1 MPNNIYSTQSRFGF
15 FGARWA
21 CAVAALVIIIEHIR
35 KSIGVTY
42 WAATEIEIERI
53 GGRFLRLGNQN
64 TAPPVY
70 VSNYKDH
77 RDVFDGDKV
86 DDGWSAAA
94 DPEAHYFIREW
105 RWTLAEIADIM
116 GVDLGLINPSN
127 YEIWVV
133 DVDGNPFDNKVSTHF
148 IPTYNGREI
157 SNPDPRLSGPVVETR
172 KLPV

>member
-1 MPNNIYSTQSRFGF
+1 MIEYSKQSRFGF

-21 CAVAALVIIIEHIR
+21 CAVTTLVIILEHIR
-35 KSIGVTY
+35 KAIGVRY
-42 WAATEIEIERI
+42 WSASEIELDRI
-53 GGRFLRLGNQN
+53 GGRFLRLGNQH

-94 DPEAHYFIREW
+94 DPEAHWFIRNW
-105 RWTLAEIADIM
+105 KWALAEIADIM
-116 GVDLGLINPSN
+116 GVDLSMVETTKYGL
-127 YEIWVV
+127 WVV

-148 IPTYNGREI
+148 IPTYNGLEI
-157 SNPDPRLSGPVVETR
+157 SNPDPRLSGPIVEKR
-172 KLPV
+172 DLPV